1 MKKGILILIIGLV
14 IAAIGYVGHL
24 TYQDIRDQREFKKE
38 WTVGNQVD
46 IQRLSDS
53 AYHINL
59 GDGTSCLTIEKL
71 QDSLAINSVNVHRV
85 TMDND
90 TLTVMLS
97 PKSAIWKYVYKFA
110 YYDFF
115 EDSIPDTDKISFN
128 LN

>member
-1 MKKGILILIIGLV
+1 MKKGLLILIIGLAT
-14 IAAIGYVGHL
+14 AAIGYVGHL
-24 TYQDIRDQREFKKE
+24 TYQDIRDQREFEKE

-71 QDSLAINSVNVHRV
+71 QDSLAINSVNIL
-85 TMDND
+85 MAILDKD
-90 TLTVMLS
+90 TLTVMS
-97 PKSAIWKYVYKFA
+97 SAKSATWKYVYKFA

-115 EDSIPDTDKISFN
+115 EDSIPEPDKISFN